1 MNSRSTAPVVKL
13 RQQPIQPSPDLLEA
27 LEASLRRLMWFERS
41 LLRQI
46 LGEYELEIP
55 HFMVL
60 MQLVK
65 HDGACLS
72 GELAQALAQ
81 PHATTTGQVERLE
94 KKGLIKREFGNERDR
109 RQVRVRITA
118 QGQALARHIK
128 QARRAHLTRALG
140 NLKARDRA
148 HFVRLLQL
156 YLQELERVKQV

>member
-1 MNSRSTAPVVKL
+1 MNSRSSAPVVKL
-13 RQQPIQPSPDLLEA
+13 RQPPIQLSQDLLEA

-72 GELAQALAQ
+72 GELAQALDQ
-81 PHATTTGQVERLE
+81 PNATTTGQVERLE
-94 KKGLIKREFGNERDR
+94 KKGLITREFGNERDR
-109 RQVRVRITA
+109 RQVRVHITP
-118 QGQALARHIK
+118 QGQALARRIK
-128 QARRAHLTRALG
+128 QTRRTHLTRALS
-140 NLKARDRA
+140 NLKPRDRE

-156 YLQELERVKQV
+156 YLQELEPVK